1 MPGFSAAFSGEFA
14 GPHLPLAWV
23 LVQLPQAKIC
33 TLLAQ
38 LALIRGEGVEYH
50 DDGRLTI
57 GDRDLIGPAGKVY
70 RFVSPEGAAM
80 WSGIALERGRREI
93 ELARGMDRARRV
105 VWLARKRAT
114 LADFAAQRARHAAQD
129 VPGEIRDA
137 LIADASFALVKWG
150 HYA

>member
-1 MPGFSAAFSGEFA
+1 MFSAAFSGAFA
-14 GPHLPLAWV
+14 GRRLPLAWARWS
-23 LVQLPQAKIC
+23 LPDWKIC

-38 LALIRGEGVEYH
+38 VAVLRGELAEYH

-57 GDRDLIGPAGKVY
+57 GGRDLIGPAGKVY
-70 RFVSPEGAAM
+70 RFVSPESAAM